1 MEGRLKISPLDIR
14 TQEFKKSF
22 RGYDPDEVRA
32 FLELIAGEWE
42 VLIKDFAE
50 YREKM
55 NKLESSVTDF
65 QEMEQTLKGILLT
78 AQKSS
83 EEAKKNAAKEAELL
97 VKEAEVKSSR
107 ILEEAKRRIFELR
120 REIEDL
126 SNLKESFL
134 IKMKSMLDTQ
144 QYLLESFLA
153 EEKKEP
159 ELTRFKRKAD
169 LSEEEVE
176 KIAKEYEKEQGM
188 KKDAQTFSEDEISK
202 KNLS

>member
-22 RGYDPDEVRA
+22 RGYDPVEVKA

-42 VLIKDFAE
+42 FLIKEFAE
-50 YREKM
+50 YKEKM

-78 AQKSS
+78 AQRSS

-97 VKEAEVKSSR
+97 VKDAEVKSSR

-159 ELTRFKRKAD
+159 ELTRFK
-169 LSEEEVE
+169 E
-176 KIAKEYEKEQGM
+176 KRICPKKKWKKSQKNM
-188 KKDAQTFSEDEISK
+188 KKNRE
-202 KNLS
+202 